1 LTPPCDQILTVIEG
15 DFPAEVSGSIA
26 LIIRGSCTFATK
38 ATNAK
43 VAGAIGTIIYNNVD
57 GLLQGTLG
65 GAGDYAPTIGISL
78 ADGQT
83 LVTALEI
90 ESITADI
97 DVDLS
102 EILTYVQFDLNNRK

>member
-1 LTPPCDQILTVIEG
+1 MLRFIEG
-15 DFPAEVSGSIA
+15 DYPSAVSGSIA
-26 LIIRGSCTFATK
+26 LISRGSCTFATK

-43 VAGAIGTIIYNNVD
+43 AAGAIGTIIYNNVE

-83 LVTALEI
+83 LVTALE
-90 ESITADI
+90 SGTVTADVK
-97 DVDLS
+97 VDLT
-102 EILTYVQFDLNNRK
+102 ETLTYGETESWTVGKD